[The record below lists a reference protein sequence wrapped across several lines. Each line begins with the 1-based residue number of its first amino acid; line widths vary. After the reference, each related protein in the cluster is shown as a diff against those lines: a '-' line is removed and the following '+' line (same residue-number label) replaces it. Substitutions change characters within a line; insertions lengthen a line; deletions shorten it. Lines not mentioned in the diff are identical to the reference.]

1 MMNKLTLS
9 MKFLILF
16 LMLFVF
22 ITCTNTKQNSDDI
35 TLNKN
40 GDTVE
45 LILRYPSNKLKEI
58 VSYRNN
64 KPFANIGFYE
74 NGDTI
79 KQPTSVF
86 IESDSTIFAY
96 IPLNQHISS
105 ANIYLG
111 MDSIKWEQPYY
122 LKIHESVTAPLVN
135 LKRSV
140 TFRLRYELVTDGELV
155 GVFACLMDTGQNAI
169 KNFQFRAKL
178 KPVDEPM
185 NKVTLK
191 LE

>member
-1 MMNKLTLS
+1 MKIQLS
-9 MKFLILF
+9 
-16 LMLFVF
+16 F
-22 ITCTNTKQNSDDI
+22 IVLLATIACTNTKQNSNDV
-35 TLNKN
+35 TFNKN

-45 LILRYPSNKLKEI
+45 VITRYPSNKVKEI
-58 VSYRNN
+58 ISYRNN

-79 KQPTSVF
+79 KEPNTIF
-86 IESDSTIFAY
+86 IEADSTVFAY
-96 IPLNQHISS
+96 LPLNQHISS

-140 TFRLRYELVTDGELV
+140 TFRLRYELITDGELV
-155 GVFACLMDTGQNAI
+155 GVFACTMDTGHHVI
-169 KNFQFRAKL
+169 KNFQFRTKL
-178 KPVDEPM
+178 KPVVEPV